1 MFTNDIAVKDV
12 LRMFDLG
19 MDTETIAKV
28 LQVEEHWIYNILAFA
43 KSVEKN
49 FGSDAQ
55 IVRTS
60 TKCEQ
65 HLEKRSRSDVPLFQ
79 ILELAGVGVQ
89 GNSFANEKPK
99 TD

>member
-28 LQVEEHWIYNILAFA
+28 LQVEEHLIYNILAFA

-60 TKCEQ
+60 TKRER
-65 HLEKRSRSDVPLFQ
+65 HLEEGSGSDVPLLQ
-79 ILELAGVGVQ
+79 LLELEGVCIR
-89 GNSFANEKPK
+89 GNSFADEKPK

>member
-28 LQVEEHWIYNILAFA
+28 LQVEEHLIYNILAFA

-55 IVRTS
+55 IVKTS
-60 TKCEQ
+60 TKREQ
-65 HLEKRSRSDVPLFQ
+65 HLEEGSGSDVPLLQ
-79 ILELAGVGVQ
+79 LLELEGVFIR
-89 GNSFANEKPK
+89 GNSFTDEKPK